1 MVWTLRWAPGAP
13 RSPPGRNSWSPS
25 PGCWCGT
32 CAWWSWTRRPPG
44 WTRPPNAAW
53 SPLRTGRT
61 GILIAHRLSTTQRAH
76 QVAVLA
82 GGRILQQGRRAE
94 LAAAEGPFRELLAA
108 AGGDVGATVDGAG
121 PGDAGSAGVRADAA
135 GAQ

>member
-1 MVWTLRWAPGAP
+1 
-13 RSPPGRNSWSPS
+13 
-25 PGCWCGT
+25 
-32 CAWWSWTRRPPG
+32 
-44 WTRPPNAAW
+44 
-53 SPLRTGRT
+53 RT

-108 AGGDVGATVDGAG
+108 AGGDAGATVDGAG

-135 GAQ
+135 GAQAAALDAAHPAAGTEQAEPGGSAIGRESGRTKCA